1 MPIASLSR
9 FTVPISGSQA
19 STTQGLLMPK
29 LKYRF
34 RVTLD
39 QFGVPGQ
46 PTTELTKQ
54 VMNVSRPDVTF
65 EEIKLPVYNSTVKLL
80 GKHNF
85 ADAKLTI
92 RDDASGVVSR
102 KVGEQLQKQFDF
114 FEQSGAASGIDY
126 KFRMRVEMLDG
137 GNGAFEPVTLES
149 FEFLGCFIKQATYQ
163 GGDYND
169 ATNPMDIAL
178 TITYDN
184 AIQLDAPGGT
194 ASGIGLDV
202 GRVVRPAGAQGL
214 STG

>member
-9 FTVPISGSQA
+9 FTVPLSGSQA
-19 STTQGLLMPK
+19 ASTQGLLMPK

-39 QFGVPGQ
+39 SFGVAGTPS
-46 PTTELTKQ
+46 TELTKQ
-54 VMNVSRPDVTF
+54 VMNVTRPEVSFD
-65 EEIKLPVYNSTVKLL
+65 EIKLPVYNSTVKLL
-80 GKHNF
+80 GKHSF

-92 RDDASGVVSR
+92 RDDASGIVSK

-149 FEFLGCFIKQATYQ
+149 FEFLGCWVKQATYQ

-178 TITYDN
+178 TICYDN
-184 AIQLDAPGGT
+184 AIQLEAPGGA

-214 STG
+214 ATG

>member
-39 QFGVPGQ
+39 SFGVPGQ
-46 PTTELTKQ
+46 PSTELTKQ
-54 VMNVSRPDVTF
+54 VMNVSRPEVSF

-92 RDDASGVVSR
+92 RDDASGIVSR

-114 FEQSGAASGIDY
+114 FEMSSAAAGIDY
-126 KFRMRVEMLDG
+126 KFMTRFQMLDG
-137 GNGAFEPVTLES
+137 GNGNNAPTVLE
-149 FEFLGCFIKQATYQ
+149 EWELYGCYLENVNYQEMNYGTNEAMTIQMTIKF
-163 GGDYND
+163 
-169 ATNPMDIAL
+169 
-178 TITYDN
+178 DN
-184 AIQLDAPGGT
+184 ANQKGST
-194 ASGIGLDV
+194 AGIGSAVTRSV
-202 GRVVRPAGAQGL
+202 GTNA
-214 STG
+214 TGVGS

>member
-1 MPIASLSR
+1 MAVSSLSK
-9 FTVPISGSQA
+9 FSVPLAKDSNEGM
-19 STTQGLLMPK
+19 LMPK

-34 RVTLD
+34 RVKFTS
-39 QFGVPGQ
+39 FGAS
-46 PTTELTKQ
+46 TTNITELTKQ
-54 VMNVSRPDVTF
+54 ISEAARPNLEF
-65 EEIKLPVYNSTVKLL
+65 ENKVIDVYNSKINYAGKWTWKPISVK
-80 GKHNF
+80 
-85 ADAKLTI
+85 I
-92 RDDASGVVSR
+92 RDDATGKVS
-102 KVGEQLQKQFDF
+102 KLIGEQNQKQMDF
-114 FEQSGAASGIDY
+114 FEQSSAAAAGDY
-126 KFRMRVEMLDG
+126 KFTMTIEMIDG

-163 GGDYND
+163 GGDYSD

-214 STG
+214 TTG

>member
-39 QFGVPGQ
+39 SFGVPGQ
-46 PTTELTKQ
+46 PSTELTKQ
-54 VMNVSRPDVTF
+54 VMNVSRPEVSF

-92 RDDASGVVSR
+92 RDDASGIVSR

-126 KFRMRVEMLDG
+126 KFRMRVEILDG

-169 ATNPMDIAL
+169 ATNPMYIAL

-184 AIQLDAPGGT
+184 AIQLDAPGGA
-194 ASGIGLDV
+194 ASGIGIDV

>member
-9 FTVPISGSQA
+9 FTVPLSGRQDS
-19 STTQGLLMPK
+19 SSQGLLMPK

-39 QFGVPGQ
+39 SFGVGGVQ
-46 PTTELTKQ
+46 STELTKQ
-54 VMNVSRPDVTF
+54 VMNVTRPEVSF
-65 EEIKLPVYNSTVKLL
+65 EEIKLPVYNSTVKLI
-80 GKHNF
+80 GKHSF
-85 ADAKLTI
+85 QDAKLTV
-92 RDDASGVVSR
+92 RDDASGIVSS

-126 KFRMRVEMLDG
+126 KFRMRVEILDG

-149 FEFLGCFIKQATYQ
+149 FEFLGCFIKAATYQ
-163 GGDYND
+163 GGDYSD

-184 AIQLDAPGGT
+184 AIQLDAPGGA

-214 STG
+214 ATG